1 MCSVT
6 GTCMSFNN
14 TCNIAEMSNG
24 ACLSIICEKSLASA
38 RLVDF
43 QCLKSGRRQQQL
55 LVRTMLKLVVKLH
68 ASRMTRAVTFNSQQF
83 ARFRRTGL
91 GGGRVKAATHPPP
104 LKLSRDA
111 SVLYSSHLSFEDF
124 TSKQVH
130 YQPRGTARTVNYRRK
145 RIAEA

>member
-43 QCLKSGRRQQQL
+43 QCLKSGRRQQ

-91 GGGRVKAATHPPP
+91 AGGRVKAATAHPSNFTVMLRFYDAHSCHPKTSHP
-104 LKLSRDA
+104 NTSLPAPRDGTHCELSQKKN
-111 SVLYSSHLSFEDF
+111 S
-124 TSKQVH
+124 
-130 YQPRGTARTVNYRRK
+130 
-145 RIAEA
+145 